1 MRSSCSTGARRG
13 PAFRRLPVLHTLTR
27 SANWLA
33 GELRDIGFPT
43 PEIWTGQKGQ
53 RRSLNGAP
61 PPDPP
66 PYWSTVTMPSA
77 QEENWDQTSPFDPVP
92 RDGRLYGRGR
102 SDAKGKFRPTTGV
115 SGPISTPPAALR
127 PRVNLKLLIKGE
139 EEAGS
144 PRAEGLD

>member
-1 MRSSCSTGARRG
+1 MHGNNDVREYLDAL
-13 PAFRRLPVLHTLTR
+13 AFELLDRLSAWTRIPSVAGVPEPKHTLTR

-53 RRSLNGAP
+53 RCSLNGAP

-66 PYWSTVTMPSA
+66 PYWSTVTMTSA

-92 RDGRLYGRGR
+92 RDGRLYDRGR
-102 SDAKGKFRPTTGV
+102 SDAKGKFWPTTGV

-127 PRVNLKLLIKGE
+127 PR
-139 EEAGS
+139 
-144 PRAEGLD
+144 